1 MAEGSTIGNLMD
13 RDVDV
18 ARDPKRRK
26 LIHQA
31 SRRVT
36 GTAAADQEFISRLSI
51 ELGSTMYQLQHAN
64 ITLMNYQDSQEE
76 IRKLQV

>member
-1 MAEGSTIGNLMD
+1 MG

-18 ARDPKRRK
+18 ARDPMRRK

-51 ELGSTMYQLQHAN
+51 ELGSTTGQYHFDELPRQPRGDKKAAGRIASHL
-64 ITLMNYQDSQEE
+64 
-76 IRKLQV
+76 